1 MDYFSYILGVIF
13 AILAGFFSNLG
24 SVLQKKV
31 VNELPKDEP
40 RFMRS
45 LIKKPLWLMGLVSG
59 LGVGT
64 IFVLSAQVL
73 IGPAL
78 FPGISAASGL
88 IVLAIGSVKIVG
100 ENLKKEE
107 IMGILMM
114 IFAITLLG
122 LSELQIKITETDF
135 LTIEFITRM
144 IIFTTVILIIS
155 VSCELLQKRTIR
167 FKGVL
172 LAIFSGSMFSL
183 STFYVSPLLATINQV
198 IFEGIFNLGELIL
211 FIISSTTLVLVNM
224 IGIMKI
230 QQAFKHGQASNLVPI
245 QAAPV
250 QISPIFIYFFV
261 FLLTPPSIFSTIYLF
276 IGIFLIIISSFLLA
290 KRQARLDV
298 IK

>member
-31 VNELPKDEP
+31 VNTLPKDEP

-45 LIKKPLWLMGLVSG
+45 LLKKPLWLMGLVSG
-59 LGVGT
+59 VGVGT

-88 IVLAIGSVKIVG
+88 IVLAVGSVKIVG

-114 IFAITLLG
+114 ILAITLFG
-122 LSELQIKITETDF
+122 LSELQIKIAETDF
-135 LTIEFITRM
+135 FALEFIIRM
-144 IIFTTVILIIS
+144 IIFTTAIIVIS
-155 VSCELLQKRTIR
+155 VLCELLQKKTER
-167 FKGVL
+167 FRGIL
-172 LAIFSGSMFSL
+172 LAIFSGSMFAL
-183 STFYVSPLLATINQV
+183 SNLYVSPLLATITQV
-198 IFEGIFNLGELIL
+198 IFKHIFNLGELIL
-211 FIISSTTLVLVNM
+211 FIISSTTLVLVNT

-230 QQAFKHGQASNLVPI
+230 QQSFKYGQASNMVPI
-245 QAAPV
+245 QGVPV

-261 FLLTPPSIFSTIYLF
+261 FLLVSPSFFSIIYLF
-276 IGIFLIIISSFLLA
+276 IGIILIMISSFLLA
-290 KRQARLDV
+290 KRQAQLQA